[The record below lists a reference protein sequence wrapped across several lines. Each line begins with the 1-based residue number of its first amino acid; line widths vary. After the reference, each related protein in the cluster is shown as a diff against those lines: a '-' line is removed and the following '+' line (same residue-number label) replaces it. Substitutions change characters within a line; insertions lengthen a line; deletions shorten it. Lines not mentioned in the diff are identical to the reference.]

1 MHKKKKLLGLQRNQ
15 IFNQGSFSVGDGWG
29 CTVIWRNVR
38 TSKKIPATPPDSKE
52 KQMMLTLS
60 IVPVYAYMIDSTYKS
75 YAFYGAS
82 KCD

>member
-1 MHKKKKLLGLQRNQ
+1 MQSDLKNCAYLWKNP
-15 IFNQGSFSVGDGWG
+15 
-29 CTVIWRNVR
+29 CY
-38 TSKKIPATPPDSKE
+38 APDSKE

-75 YAFYGAS
+75 YAFYGPS